1 MEVERDT
8 VNQIQPRLSLALSMP
23 GGTKE
28 EDEAGQRQRNEH
40 YAYRHAGGVEPR
52 RKQHEVIHKLPAGE
66 VKVDDIK
73 QAAKVVGICKARVGE
88 EQKACSAGYNAE
100 QRHIQQ
106 HDCADLGPG
115 AVRELHALFR
125 HGFGIGLGVEPGLG
139 PGLNGV
145 HFIWIHFL
153 PSIL

>member
-1 MEVERDT
+1 
-8 VNQIQPRLSLALSMP
+8 MP

-66 VKVDDIK
+66 VKVDDVK

-88 EQKACSAGYNAE
+88 E
-100 QRHIQQ
+100 
-106 HDCADLGPG
+106 
-115 AVRELHALFR
+115 
-125 HGFGIGLGVEPGLG
+125 
-139 PGLNGV
+139 
-145 HFIWIHFL
+145 
-153 PSIL
+153 